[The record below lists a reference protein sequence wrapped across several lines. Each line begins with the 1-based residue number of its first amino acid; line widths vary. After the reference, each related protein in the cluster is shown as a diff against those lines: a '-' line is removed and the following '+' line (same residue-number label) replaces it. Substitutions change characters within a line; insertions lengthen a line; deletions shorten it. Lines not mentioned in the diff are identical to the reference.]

1 MAEGESVQIAALE
14 KALDGLWLRN
24 KVISNNIANADTPG
38 FKASKVEFED
48 ALKAAIEGGSFEGK
62 TTSDKHIPIGVSSVS
77 QVQPQIVTSQL
88 TSMRMDG
95 NNVDIDSEM
104 ADLAKTTIAYDAVIQ
119 KLVKEFQMLRAAING
134 GK

>member
-1 MAEGESVQIAALE
+1 VESLNATSAQLMALN

-24 KVISNNIANADTPG
+24 EVISNNVANADTPG
-38 FKASKVEFED
+38 FKASKVSFED
-48 ALKAAIEGGSFEGK
+48 ALKSALDNGSFLE
-62 TTSDKHIPIGVSSVS
+62 D
-77 QVQPQIVTSQL
+77 VQPQIVTQRN

-104 ADLAKTTIAYDAVIQ
+104 SDLAKTTIAYNAAIQ
-119 KLVKEFQMLRAAING
+119 KLAVEFQMLRSAING